1 MIVTTVQSTVKAE
14 LNFLNILPQKTSL
27 LACVPIC
34 LAWLMMSLA
43 DNIYLVYGSRVLTGL
58 GNGILTSSVYVVE
71 VVTATRRGSVVMVR
85 GESHELGLELRHELR
100 HELSDNNADVP
111 GEILATHLM
120 VSKTNSFITL

>member
-1 MIVTTVQSTVKAE
+1 M
-14 LNFLNILPQKTSL
+14 

-34 LAWLMMSLA
+34 LAWLLMSLA

-71 VVTATRRGSVVMVR
+71 VVTATRRGSVVMVS
-85 GESHELGLELRHELR
+85 GERHESC
-100 HELSDNNADVP
+100 ELSDNNADVP
-111 GEILATHLM
+111 GEILATHLL

>member
-1 MIVTTVQSTVKAE
+1 MMIVTTVQSTVKAE

-71 VVTATRRGSVVMVR
+71 VVTATRRGSVVMVS
-85 GESHELGLELRHELR
+85 GESHDLR